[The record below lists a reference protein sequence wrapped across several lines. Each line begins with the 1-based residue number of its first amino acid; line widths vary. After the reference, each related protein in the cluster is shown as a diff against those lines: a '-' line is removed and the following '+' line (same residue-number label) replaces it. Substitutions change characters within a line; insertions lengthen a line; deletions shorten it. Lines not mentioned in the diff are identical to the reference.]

1 MRLSD
6 FIRQNQEAI
15 TIQWV
20 EFAKTASPAS
30 RHMTVVE
37 LKDHIKEILSFI
49 AHDIESPQTEKQQ
62 VTKSYGEGPKEGLD
76 NDSAAET
83 HAVLRLE
90 DGFDIDQMVSEYR
103 ALRASIIKL
112 WRTEHNDVSH
122 QDMEDIIRFNEAVD
136 QTIAESVRRYTKRID
151 HSRNM
156 FLGILGHDLRNPIG
170 AASMCG
176 QLMIAKGTLDSKMT
190 ILAAQVID
198 STARANIIINDLL
211 DFTRAGVGSGLT
223 VSKELADMGIIAQRL
238 VDEMVAIS
246 KGRKINLDMKGDM
259 QGEWDV
265 SRIEQVFSNLI
276 GNALQYSFE
285 GTPIAVIIDGTDKN
299 DIKIMVHNQGIP
311 IPTDKMTRIFD
322 ALTRA
327 TTEGEER
334 IGSTNLGLGLYITK
348 EIVIAHQGTIK
359 VTSSQTEGTIFTVI
373 LPRA

>member
-1 MRLSD
+1 
-6 FIRQNQEAI
+6 
-15 TIQWV
+15 
-20 EFAKTASPAS
+20 
-30 RHMTVVE
+30 
-37 LKDHIKEILSFI
+37 
-49 AHDIESPQTEKQQ
+49 
-62 VTKSYGEGPKEGLD
+62 
-76 NDSAAET
+76 
-83 HAVLRLE
+83 LE

-112 WRTEHNDVSH
+112 WRAEHNNVSH

-136 QTIAESVRRYTKRID
+136 QTIAESVRRYIKRID

-176 QLMIAKGTLDSKMT
+176 QLMIAKGTLDPKMR

-211 DFTRAGVGSGLT
+211 DFTRSGVGSGLT

-246 KGRKINLDMKGDM
+246 KGRKIDLDMKGDM

-265 SRIEQVFSNLI
+265 ARIEQVFSNLI

-285 GTPIAVIIDGTDKN
+285 GTPIALIIDGTEKN
-299 DIKIMVHNQGIP
+299 DIKIMVH
-311 IPTDKMTRIFD
+311 K
-322 ALTRA
+322 
-327 TTEGEER
+327 
-334 IGSTNLGLGLYITK
+334 
-348 EIVIAHQGTIK
+348 
-359 VTSSQTEGTIFTVI
+359 
-373 LPRA
+373 

>member
-30 RHMTVVE
+30 RHMTVIE

-122 QDMEDIIRFNEAVD
+122 QDMEDILRFNEAVD